1 MGTFKFMEDRGGQ
14 LKIHSTISKKA
25 RGAFLTALI
34 ENQVQTVEEARRLS
48 FAGFNYREDLS
59 QPQELVF
66 VKEVQKSDKR
76 KVSRNMLT
84 FLAYKVLD
92 K

>member
-1 MGTFKFMEDRGGQ
+1 MEDKGGQ

-34 ENQVQTVEEARRLS
+34 ENRKYRQVEEARRLS
-48 FAGFNYREDLS
+48 FAGFAYREDLS

-66 VKEVQKSDKR
+66 VKEV
-76 KVSRNMLT
+76 
-84 FLAYKVLD
+84 
-92 K
+92 

>member
-1 MGTFKFMEDRGGQ
+1 MVTFKFMEDRGGQ

-34 ENQVQTVEEARRLS
+34 ENQVQTVEEARKLS
-48 FAGFNYREDLS
+48 FAGFSFREDLS

-66 VKEVQKSDKR
+66 VKKVQKR
-76 KVSRNMLT
+76 KIQIENQLLFSKMYEVG
-84 FLAYKVLD
+84 
-92 K
+92 